1 MKRRQV
7 LSTATAA
14 TTALLLAR
22 AGAQITAPTLPAP
35 ASTHPT
41 TPTASANPPIKP
53 PSGVLV
59 CKLADLTAA
68 GDAIRFK
75 LPRAR
80 ITYGVAVRVNQPVEG
95 GLKAGTEKSPLYVH
109 AYTLECT
116 HLGCELD
123 TPRVR
128 LLDELVLLK
137 MDSTTSLEC
146 SCHGSKFDGLSG
158 KVTASPALRD
168 LERLTLERRGD
179 ELWALG

>member
-41 TPTASANPPIKP
+41 TSANPPIKP